1 MKLLRMLVIV
11 LGAGAVMV
19 FSLAWVSNFFSRG
32 EEGTPVIWIQG
43 QGQGGQV
50 DEEEPFAEW
59 DDQ

>member
-1 MKLLRMLVIV
+1 MLVIV